1 MRVGI
6 GWDIHRLDFGRP
18 FILGGI
24 ELFHDK
30 GPVGH
35 SDGDALTHAIADAIL
50 GAAGL
55 GDIGE
60 RFPDSDP
67 EWEGVS
73 SVRTILPAV
82 VEMARKA
89 GWRVSQVDSTVI
101 LESPKL
107 AEHKVEIRDCLA
119 KALGIEPS
127 RVNVK
132 AKTGEGQGEVGR
144 QEAFVAQAVVVLE
157 PLTP

>member
-24 ELFHDK
+24 EFFHDK

-55 GDIGE
+55 GDIGDH
-60 RFPDSDP
+60 FPDSDP
-67 EWEGVS
+67 EWEGAS
-73 SVRTILPAV
+73 SVKTILPAV
-82 VEMARKA
+82 VEKVRQA
-89 GWRVSQVDSTVI
+89 GWRVASVDSTVI

-107 AEHKVEIRDCLA
+107 AEHKVEIRECLA
-119 KALGIEPS
+119 RALGIDPAC
-127 RVNVK
+127 VNVK

-144 QEAFVAQAVVVLE
+144 QEAFVAHAVVLLE
-157 PLTP
+157 PVRT

>member
-6 GWDIHRLDFGRP
+6 GWDIHRLDFGFP
-18 FILGGI
+18 FVLGGVEI
-24 ELFHDK
+24 PHEK

-60 RFPDSDP
+60 HFPDDDP
-67 EWEGVS
+67 EWEGAVS
-73 SVRTILPAV
+73 ADTILPAAV
-82 VEMARKA
+82 ARARAA
-89 GWRVSQVDSTVI
+89 GYQVASVDATVI

-107 AEHKVEIRDCLA
+107 AEYKADIRARLA
-119 KALGIEPS
+119 RAMGVAPE

-144 QEAFVAQAVVVLE
+144 QAAFVAHAVALLE
-157 PLTP
+157 PLTT

>member
-60 RFPDSDP
+60 HFPDNDP
-67 EWEGVS
+67 EWEGAL
-73 SVRTILPAV
+73 SVKTILPAV
-82 VEMARKA
+82 IEMARQA
-89 GWRVSQVDSTVI
+89 GFRVASVDATII

-107 AEHKVEIRDCLA
+107 AECKNEIRRSLA
-119 KALGIEPS
+119 CVMGIDPS
-127 RVNVK
+127 CVNVK

-144 QEAFVAQAVVVLE
+144 QEAFVAHAVAVLE
-157 PLTP
+157 SLKK